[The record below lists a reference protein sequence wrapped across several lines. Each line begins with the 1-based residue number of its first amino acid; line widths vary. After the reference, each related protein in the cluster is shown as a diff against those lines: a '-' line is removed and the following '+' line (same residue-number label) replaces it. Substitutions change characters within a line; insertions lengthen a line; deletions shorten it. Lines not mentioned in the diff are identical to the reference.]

1 MENKA
6 KDLCPRLIDF
16 LVIVGRKHRAKA
28 DLQPGLNDSSSSIS
42 YANPEI
48 LRRYPVDDH
57 KDFKLPADVTF
68 FCQPEGCSETTNFV
82 FTLTEKD
89 SGKVR
94 YGVCLNF
101 YQSFETHKPT
111 TSKKQKRSQGA
122 SLTSLCLISHHTF
135 LSSFRELLTLLKKL
149 IDSCCHR
156 ISNSLWAVLTGHW
169 TGSIPDTLMQ
179 EVREIETWILMLL
192 SAPVPV
198 PGKTKVQL
206 EVMPTSLMPILE
218 FTMPDHT
225 RFFLVDFPLHIL
237 FELLGVKDAIR
248 IISAVMLEYKVI
260 LQSRN
265 FNAVS
270 LCVLAIVA
278 LLYPLEYMFP
288 VIPLLPSCMPSA
300 EQLLMAPTPFL
311 IGVPSSF
318 FVFKDISAIP
328 NDIIVADLDKNTV
341 TIPEDLEIPEI
352 PEPEL
357 STLMVN
363 DIQSALGKMTSSGV
377 TEHSVESSYVMDS
390 DVTDVAVRVAII
402 RFFNS
407 SNIFANFT
415 EHTRTLRLYPRPVV
429 ALQLESFMRSRP
441 TFSQFTLHLC
451 KTQAV
456 EYFAECSL
464 CPHNEAFVRV
474 ETGIENPEQIG
485 DKGKW
490 FSDSLIL
497 LTTLTF
503 RSSISSGVSTSA
515 VDSEGDF
522 ARLVENLALKS
533 DAKVDNVFFVLT
545 DTTVCVQFLL
555 PFHFHFRVNYHLTIL
570 TMSGE
575 KVFGPQI
582 MNAINGYAEKSQD
595 VFNQVLNRTAPKA
608 QALPANR
615 VEQSQHIIKSRASV
629 LSEDAATQQSK
640 NQQSVREI
648 CEQVLNGQG
657 IGVFTYP
664 KVRRLMEDEN
674 LRELACSKL
683 NLGLDAKHSE
693 EDFKLSKGQYKGY
706 VKVLQACTLGIADSF
721 TTPGSNG
728 LASMFHVL
736 EIIHTHY
743 WMKENEVSTPSSE
756 ISSVVCI
763 FFFFFD
769 LLLKL
774 TAFKKVS
781 VVKISKTYFYY
792 MQILFLATGPPPPIP
807 PRPGLLKSKAIT
819 ESPSVEPA
827 PSDDKKISTNSVQNS
842 QNVTVQTAD
851 KPKETY
857 PVHRRFCS
865 INHLFLVPTQNP
877 LWNNMV
883 FWENIFFDVVAKERD
898 IVGMDQEPSEMID
911 RYSSLSDSEKKRLEL
926 DEDRL
931 LATLLHNLTAYMV
944 MCGVDH
950 KVLTQKVR
958 RLLGKAHIGLVYSK
972 TINQL
977 LDSLPTTNGNCVSLK
992 PLESRLVQ
1000 KQSFTVHA
1008 GSNSQSDL
1016 LFLEVCNDAVI
1027 LRAVNGMI
1035 TDRWWYERLV
1045 NMTYSPKTRVLCLWQ
1060 RAEDKVLMH
1069 KFYTKKCR
1077 ELYGCLKAAME
1088 RAAARGKVPL
1098 TGRDLGGEFPVQD
1111 VQTNQGGL
1119 LQVRID
1125 GVALLFAD
1133 RQQFI
1138 EIGNIKKCNTY
1149 GGNMFVLEEFDCKK
1163 NELVQRRFMS
1173 QMVSFAFSHRTI
1185 CNLHFFVAWIRFFD
1199 S

>member
-16 LVIVGRKHRAKA
+16 LVIVGRKHRAK
-28 DLQPGLNDSSSSIS
+28 QNPQNSTTTGEQCVSSVG
-42 YANPEI
+42 YVNPEI

-57 KDFKLPADVTF
+57 KDFKLPTDVTF
-68 FCQPEGCSETTNFV
+68 FCQPEGCSVEDLKEVTNFV

-94 YGVCLNF
+94 YGICLNF
-101 YQSFETHKPT
+101 YQSYETHKA
-111 TSKKQKRSQGA
+111 SGKRHDKNLARDRKVHKCMQGA

-135 LSSFRELLTLLKKL
+135 LSSFRELLRLLKRL
-149 IDSCCHR
+149 IDNCCRR
-156 ISNSLWAVLTGHW
+156 IYAKDKTTKNILWAVLTGHW
-169 TGSIPDTLMQ
+169 PGSIPENVMR

-206 EVMPTSLMPILE
+206 EIMPLGMMPTLE

-225 RFFLVDFPLHIL
+225 RFPLVDFPLHIL

-265 FNAVS
+265 YNAVS

-318 FVFKDISAIP
+318 FTYKNIAAVPSDV
-328 NDIIVADLDKNTV
+328 IVADLDRNV
-341 TIPEDLEIPEI
+341 VEIPKGLEIPDV
-352 PEPEL
+352 PEPEFSIL
-357 STLMVN
+357 TVYETN
-363 DIQSALGKMTSSGV
+363 K
-377 TEHSVESSYVMDS
+377 ESSWIIDS
-390 DVTDVAVRVAII
+390 DVVDVAIRVAIVQ
-402 RFFNS
+402 FFNS

-441 TFSQFTLHLC
+441 VFSQFTLDLC

-474 ETGIENPEQIG
+474 ETGTENPEQIG

-490 FSDSLIL
+490 FSDSLMPVHFTVNYI
-497 LTTLTF
+497 
-503 RSSISSGVSTSA
+503 SIFKCPSVSTSA
-515 VDSEGDF
+515 VDSEADF
-522 ARLVENLALKS
+522 ARLAENLALKS
-533 DAKVDNVFFVLT
+533 DAKVYLGIA
-545 DTTVCVQFLL
+545 
-555 PFHFHFRVNYHLTIL
+555 HLHE
-570 TMSGE
+570 SGE

-582 MNAINGYAEKSQD
+582 MNALNGYAEKSHD

-608 QALPANR
+608 QAFRDKAVSR
-615 VEQSQHIIKSRASV
+615 VGQGQYAIKSKANA
-629 LSEDAATQQSK
+629 LNEDAATQQSK
-640 NQQSVREI
+640 NQQMVREI

-657 IGVFTYP
+657 VGMFTYP

-674 LRELACSKL
+674 LRELVCSKL
-683 NLGLDAKHSE
+683 NLGLDVKLSE
-693 EDFKLSKGQYKGY
+693 DDFKLTRPQYKGY
-706 VKVLQACTLGIADSF
+706 VKVLQACILGVFDLF

-728 LASMFHVL
+728 LASMFHIL
-736 EIIHTHY
+736 EIAHTHY
-743 WMKENEVSTPSSE
+743 WSKDNEASTPSSE
-756 ISSVVCI
+756 ISSVVS
-763 FFFFFD
+763 FKFD
-769 LLLKL
+769 
-774 TAFKKVS
+774 S
-781 VVKISKTYFYY
+781 VTFSAMPNTV
-792 MQILFLATGPPPPIP
+792 GPPPPIP
-807 PRPGLLKSKAIT
+807 PRPRSMRTKSSSDETDKTKAIPDVMKSPDKPNLRSQPVT
-819 ESPSVEPA
+819 VPPEIINEPPSVSP
-827 PSDDKKISTNSVQNS
+827 PHRPVVSVYSLFFLSASS
-842 QNVTVQTAD
+842 QSS
-851 KPKETY
+851 
-857 PVHRRFCS
+857 F
-865 INHLFLVPTQNP
+865 
-877 LWNNMV
+877 WNNMT
-883 FWENIFFDVVAKERD
+883 FWENIFFDIVAKERD

-911 RYSSLSDSEKKRLEL
+911 RYSGLSDSEKKRLEL

-944 MCGVDH
+944 MCGVDY
-950 KVLTQKVR
+950 KALTQKVR

-977 LDSLPTTNGNCVSLK
+977 LDNLPATQGNCVQLK

-1000 KQSFTVHA
+1000 KQSFAVHS
-1008 GSNSQSDL
+1008 GSDSQSDL

-1027 LRAVNGMI
+1027 LRGVNGAI
-1035 TDRWWYERLV
+1035 TDRWWYEKLV

-1060 RAEDKVLMH
+1060 RSDDKVLMH

-1077 ELYGCLKAAME
+1077 ELYTCLKSAME

-1125 GVALLFAD
+1125 GVALLFH
-1133 RQQFI
+1133 FI
-1138 EIGNIKKCNTY
+1138 EIENIKKCNTF

-1173 QMVSFAFSHRTI
+1173 QMVSII
-1185 CNLHFFVAWIRFFD
+1185 CFWISLCYFFHLIVLFILQVLKHNLI
-1199 S
+1199 